1 MVAVVVASDAVV
13 LCRGTGFQFWMV
25 FSLPDPKRRET
36 CPAGGCDA
44 TTAAASTT
52 YTLNGPT
59 AASSPRPAD
68 ACWEEVFGT
77 RVPSSPSA
85 AAEISIGFVFN
96 KRRAQRGS
104 SSSEAQLGQV
114 AAGTGSVV
122 VLYWF
127 GVGRSSSLVSKL
139 RDNPNYYF
147 YYRSDNNNTE
157 QPQSHN
163 QINGIYYIMAIY
175 AQNDRILIQ
184 FINIRGNIV
193 KYDVNKW

>member
-1 MVAVVVASDAVV
+1 M
-13 LCRGTGFQFWMV
+13 
-25 FSLPDPKRRET
+25 
-36 CPAGGCDA
+36 
-44 TTAAASTT
+44 
-52 YTLNGPT
+52 
-59 AASSPRPAD
+59 
-68 ACWEEVFGT
+68 
-77 RVPSSPSA
+77 PSSPSA

-127 GVGRSSSLVSKL
+127 SVGRSSSLVSKL

-175 AQNDRILIQ
+175 AQTDRILIQ